1 MDILTVDWE
10 SYYSQTYSLSKI
22 TTQQYLDSHEFE
34 VIGVAVKKNDEATT
48 SFTGTKDEIAAWIA
62 QFDWANSALLAHN
75 AVFDASILTWHFGHK
90 PKMILDT
97 LSMGRAVHGAE
108 VGGSL
113 DALTRHYRLGYKGK
127 EVLDAKGKNR
137 KDFTEAEMQAYMA
150 YCRNDVDL
158 TYKLFK
164 KLAPKF
170 NKVEIKL
177 IDMTCRMHS
186 EPKLQLDLP
195 TLESHLYG
203 VRAKKV
209 KLLADAGIA
218 QAYFMSNDKF
228 AEVLREAGIEPP
240 TKISA
245 RTGKKAFAFAKTD
258 EGMKEL
264 LEHEDLRI
272 QTLAA
277 ARVGVK
283 STLEETRTERF
294 IEMAKAGGALP
305 VPLKYYGAM
314 TGRWSATDKINLQ
327 NVPRGSTLKKAIVA
341 PDGYVVVGA
350 DLSNIELR
358 VGLYFAGQMD
368 KVALLAEGRDLYRDF
383 IAPIF
388 NVAYEDVTED
398 QRFIGKTSQLS
409 LIYGTGHKKLRNA
422 IKQLSGKDIGEEL
435 AQTLVNKYR
444 SDYTQV
450 KRSWYEGEKVL
461 EHIRDNYLHTFGEVL
476 PLQVE
481 GHYGILLPSGLY
493 LRYPELHQ
501 VEENGRMEWRYT
513 VRKKLER
520 IHGPKC
526 YQNTIQAL
534 ARCVMG
540 EAMVR
545 INKRYPAALT
555 IHDAVYCVVPEAE
568 AEEARRFIITE
579 LRVPPVWAQDCPL
592 DAEGGYGKDIS
603 FKMSK
608 MPR

>member
-1 MDILTVDWE
+1 MDILTIDFE
-10 SYYSQTYSLSKI
+10 SFYSQEYSLSKI
-22 TTQQYLDSHEFE
+22 TTQQYLDDHQFE
-34 VIGVAVKKNDEATT
+34 VIGVAVKKNDEQTKHY
-48 SFTGTKDEIAAWIA
+48 TGTKEGTANFLD

-75 AVFDASILTWHFGHK
+75 SMFDASILTWHFGHK
-90 PKMILDT
+90 PKLILDT
-97 LSMGRAVHGAE
+97 LSMGRALHGTE

-113 DALTRHYRLGYKGK
+113 DMMTRFYGVGIKGK
-127 EVLDAKGKNR
+127 EVLDAKGKKR
-137 KDFTEAEMQAYMA
+137 KDFTPDEMTAYMA

-158 TYKLFK
+158 TYALFK
-164 KLAPKF
+164 KMAPKF
-170 NKVEIKL
+170 NKTEIKL

-186 EPKLQLDLP
+186 EPKLQLDLDV
-195 TLESHLYG
+195 LEQHLYS
-203 VRAKKV
+203 VKQKKAQ
-209 KLLADAGIA
+209 LLADAGVA

-228 AEVLREAGIEPP
+228 ADLLREIGITPP
-240 TKISA
+240 MKTSL
-245 RTGKKAFAFAKTD
+245 RTGKQAYAFAKTD

-277 ARVGVK
+277 ARVGLK

-294 IEMAKAGGALP
+294 IDMAKIGGALP

-341 PDGYVVVGA
+341 PDGYVIVGA

-368 KVALLAEGRDLYRDF
+368 KVEMLGQGRDLYRDF

-388 NVAYEDVTED
+388 GVAYEDVDDD

-422 IKQLSGKDIGEEL
+422 IKMMSGKDIGEDL
-435 AQTLVNKYR
+435 AQTLVNRYR
-444 SDYTQV
+444 SEYTYV
-450 KRSWYEGEKVL
+450 KQSWYEGEKVL
-461 EHIRDNYLHTFGEVL
+461 EHIMSNYIFRFGDVM
-476 PLQVE
+476 PLEVE
-481 GHYGILLPSGLY
+481 GHRGIILPSGLY
-493 LRYPELHQ
+493 LRYPDLHR
-501 VEENGRMEWRYT
+501 VEEDGRLEWRYM
-513 VRKKLER
+513 VRKKPER

-545 INKRYPAALT
+545 INKKYPAALT
-555 IHDAVYCVVPEAE
+555 IHDAVYCVVPEEE
-568 AEEARRFIITE
+568 ADEARRFIITE
-579 LRVPPVWAQDCPL
+579 LRVPPEWAKGLPL
-592 DAEGGYGKDIS
+592 DAEGGYGRDLS
-603 FKMSK
+603 FKMK
-608 MPR
+608 KLEA

>member
-1 MDILTVDWE
+1 MDILTIDFE
-10 SYYSQTYSLSKI
+10 TAYSTDYSLTKM
-22 TTQQYLDSHEFE
+22 TTQQYLDDHHFE
-34 VIGVAVKKNDEATT
+34 VIGVAVKKNDEITQ
-48 SFTGTKDEIAAWIA
+48 SYSSVKEEIALFLL

-75 AVFDASILTWHFGHK
+75 SMFDASILTWHFAQK
-90 PKMILDT
+90 PKLILDT
-97 LSMGRAVHGAE
+97 LSMGRALHGTQ

-113 DALTRHYRLGYKGK
+113 DMMTRYYGVGIKGK
-127 EVLDAKGKNR
+127 EVLEAKGKWR
-137 KDFTEAEMQAYMA
+137 TGFTPDEMTAYMA

-158 TYKLFK
+158 TYALFK
-164 KLAPKF
+164 KMAPRF
-170 NKVEIKL
+170 NKTEIKL

-186 EPKLQLDLP
+186 EPKLQLDLDI
-195 TLESHLYG
+195 LEQHLYS
-203 VRAKKV
+203 VKQKKAQ
-209 KLLADAGIA
+209 LLADAGVA

-228 AEVLREAGIEPP
+228 ADLLRDIGLEPP
-240 TKISA
+240 MKTSP
-245 RTGKKAFAFAKTD
+245 RTGKQAYAFAKTD
-258 EGMKEL
+258 EGMKAL

-294 IEMAKAGGALP
+294 IDMAKIGGALP

-341 PDGYVVVGA
+341 PDGYAIVGA

-358 VGLYFAGQMD
+358 VGLYFAGQTD
-368 KVALLAEGRDLYRDF
+368 KVEMLAQGRDLYRDF

-388 NVAYEDVTED
+388 GVAYEDVDDD

-422 IKQLSGKDIGEEL
+422 IKVMSGKDIGEDL
-435 AQTLVNKYR
+435 AQTLVNRYR
-444 SDYTQV
+444 SEYTYV
-450 KRSWYEGEKVL
+450 KQSWYEGEKVL
-461 EHIRDNYLHTFGEVL
+461 QHIHDNYIFKFGEVI
-476 PLQVE
+476 PLEVE
-481 GHYGILLPSGLY
+481 GHRGIILPSGLY
-493 LRYPELHQ
+493 LRYPDLHR
-501 VEENGRMEWRYT
+501 VEEDGRLEWRYM
-513 VRKKLER
+513 VRKKAER

-545 INKRYPAALT
+545 INKKYPAALT
-555 IHDAVYCVVPEAE
+555 IHDAVYCVVPE
-568 AEEARRFIITE
+568 EEADEAKRFIITE
-579 LRVPPVWAQDCPL
+579 LRVPPVWASGLPL
-592 DAEGGYGKDIS
+592 DAEGGYGRDLS
-603 FKMSK
+603 FKMK
-608 MPR
+608 KLEA

>member
-1 MDILTVDWE
+1 MDILTIDFE
-10 SYYSQTYSLSKI
+10 TFYSTEYSLTKL
-22 TTQQYLDSHEFE
+22 TTQQYLDDYRFE
-34 VIGVAVKKNDEATT
+34 TIGVAVKKNKEPTQ
-48 SFTGTKDEIAAWIA
+48 SFTGSKEEIAIFLC
-62 QFDWANSALLAHN
+62 QFDWADSALLAHN
-75 AVFDASILTWHFGHK
+75 AVFDASILTWHFGQK
-90 PKMILDT
+90 PKLILDT
-97 LSMGRAVHGAE
+97 LSMGRAIHGAQ

-113 DALTRHYRLGYKGK
+113 DALTRYYRVGYKGK
-127 EVLDAKGKNR
+127 EVLDAKGKTR
-137 KDFTEAEMQAYMA
+137 ADFTPTELDQYMA
-150 YCRNDVDL
+150 YCRNDVEL
-158 TYKLFK
+158 TYAIFQKM
-164 KLAPKF
+164 APIF
-170 NKVEIKL
+170 NKTEIKL

-195 TLESHLYG
+195 ILEEHLHQ
-203 VRAKKV
+203 VRAKKA
-209 KLLADAGIA
+209 KLLADAGVA

-228 AEVLREAGIEPP
+228 AELLREIGIDPP
-240 TKISA
+240 MKTSP
-245 RTGKKAFAFAKTD
+245 RTGKQAYAFAKTD

-283 STLEETRTERF
+283 STIEETRTERF

-341 PDGYVVVGA
+341 PEGYSIVGA

-368 KVALLAEGRDLYRDF
+368 KVQLLAEGRDLYRDF

-388 NVAYEDVTED
+388 GVAYDEVTDD

-409 LIYGTGHKKLRNA
+409 LIYGTGHMKLRNA
-422 IKQLSGKDIGEEL
+422 IKVLSGKDIGAEL

-444 SDYTQV
+444 SEYTKV
-450 KRSWYEGEKVL
+450 KQSWYEGEKVL
-461 EHIRDNYLHTFGEVL
+461 QHIRDHYLFTFGEVM

-481 GHYGILLPSGLY
+481 GQFGIMLPSGLH

-501 VEENGRMEWRYT
+501 VEENGRLEWRYY
-513 VRKKLER
+513 VRKKIER

-545 INKRYPAALT
+545 INKKYPAALT
-555 IHDAVYCVVPEAE
+555 IHDAVYCVVPEEE
-568 AEEARRFIITE
+568 AEEAKRFIITE
-579 LRVPPVWAQDCPL
+579 LRVPPAWAKGCPL
-592 DAEGGYGKDIS
+592 DAEGGYGRDLS
-603 FKMSK
+603 FKMK
-608 MPR
+608 KLEA

>member
-1 MDILTVDWE
+1 MDILTIDFE
-10 SYYSQTYSLSKI
+10 SFYSQEYSLSKI
-22 TTQQYLDSHEFE
+22 TTQQYLDDHQFE
-34 VIGVAVKKNDEATT
+34 VIGVAVKKNDEQTKHY
-48 SFTGTKDEIAAWIA
+48 TGTKEGTANFLD

-75 AVFDASILTWHFGHK
+75 SMFDASILTWHFGHK
-90 PKMILDT
+90 PKLILDT
-97 LSMGRAVHGAE
+97 LSMGRALHGTE

-113 DALTRHYRLGYKGK
+113 DMMTRFYGVGIKGK
-127 EVLDAKGKNR
+127 EVLDAKGKRR
-137 KDFTEAEMQAYMA
+137 KDFTPDEMTAYMA

-158 TYKLFK
+158 TYALFK
-164 KLAPKF
+164 KMAPKF
-170 NKVEIKL
+170 NKTEIKL

-186 EPKLQLDLP
+186 EPKLQLDLDV
-195 TLESHLYG
+195 LEQHLYS
-203 VRAKKV
+203 VKQKKAQ
-209 KLLADAGIA
+209 LLADAGVA

-228 AEVLREAGIEPP
+228 ADLLREIGITPP
-240 TKISA
+240 MKTSL
-245 RTGKKAFAFAKTD
+245 RTGKQAYAFAKTD

-294 IEMAKAGGALP
+294 IDMAKIGGALP

-341 PDGYVVVGA
+341 PDGYVIVGA

-368 KVALLAEGRDLYRDF
+368 KVEMLGQGRDLYRDF

-388 NVAYEDVTED
+388 GVAYEDVDDD

-422 IKQLSGKDIGEEL
+422 IKMMSGKDIGEDL
-435 AQTLVNKYR
+435 AQTLVNRYR
-444 SDYTQV
+444 SEYTYV
-450 KRSWYEGEKVL
+450 KQSWYEGEKVL
-461 EHIRDNYLHTFGEVL
+461 QHIMDNYIFRFGDVM
-476 PLQVE
+476 PLEVE
-481 GHYGILLPSGLY
+481 GHRGIILPSGLY
-493 LRYPELHQ
+493 LRYPDLHRI
-501 VEENGRMEWRYT
+501 EEDGRLEWRYM
-513 VRKKLER
+513 VRKKPER

-545 INKRYPAALT
+545 INKKYPAALT
-555 IHDAVYCVVPEAE
+555 IHDAVYCVVPEEE
-568 AEEARRFIITE
+568 ADEARRFIITE
-579 LRVPPVWAQDCPL
+579 LRVPPEWAKGLPL
-592 DAEGGYGKDIS
+592 DAEGGYGRDLS
-603 FKMSK
+603 FKMK
-608 MPR
+608 KLEA

>member
-1 MDILTVDWE
+1 MEILTIDFE
-10 SYYSQTYSLSKI
+10 SFYSAEYSLTKL
-22 TTQQYLDSHEFE
+22 TTQQYLDDHQFE
-34 VIGVAVKKNDEATT
+34 VIGVAVKKNSEPTKHY
-48 SFTGTKDEIAAWIA
+48 TGTKEGTANFLD
-62 QFDWANSALLAHN
+62 QFDWANSAMLAHN
-75 AVFDASILTWHFGHK
+75 SMFDASILTWHFGHK

-97 LSMGRAVHGAE
+97 LPMGRALHGTE

-113 DALTRHYRLGYKGK
+113 DMMTRYYGVGIKGK
-127 EVLDAKGKNR
+127 EVLDAKGKKR
-137 KDFTEAEMQAYMA
+137 KDFTPDEMTAYMA

-158 TYKLFK
+158 TYALFK
-164 KLAPKF
+164 KMAPKF
-170 NKVEIKL
+170 NKTEIKL

-195 TLESHLYG
+195 VLEEHLHA
-203 VRAKKV
+203 VKAKKTQ
-209 KLLADAGIA
+209 LLADAGIA

-228 AEVLREAGIEPP
+228 ADLLRDIGIEPP
-240 TKISA
+240 MKTSP
-245 RTGKKAFAFAKTD
+245 RTGKQAYAFAKTD
-258 EGMKEL
+258 EGMKAL

-294 IEMAKAGGALP
+294 IEMAKIGGALP

-341 PDGYVVVGA
+341 PDGYVIVGA

-358 VGLYFAGQMD
+358 VGLYFAGQID
-368 KVALLAEGRDLYRDF
+368 KVAMLAEGRDLYRDF

-388 NVAYEDVTED
+388 GVAYEEVNDD

-422 IKQLSGKDIGEEL
+422 IKVLSGKDIGEDL
-435 AQTLVNKYR
+435 AQTLVNRYR
-444 SDYTQV
+444 TEYTKV
-450 KRSWYEGEKVL
+450 KESWYEGEKVL
-461 EHIRDNYLHTFGEVL
+461 QHIRDHYIFKFGEVL
-476 PLQVE
+476 PLEVMGQ
-481 GHYGILLPSGLY
+481 HGIILPSGLH
-493 LRYPELHQ
+493 LRYPDLHQ
-501 VEENGRMEWRYT
+501 VEENGRTEWRYK

-545 INKRYPAALT
+545 INKKYPAALT
-555 IHDAVYCVVPEAE
+555 IHDAVYCVVPE
-568 AEEARRFIITE
+568 EEADEAKRFIITE
-579 LRVPPVWAQDCPL
+579 LRVPPAWAMDLPL
-592 DAEGGYGKDIS
+592 DAEGGYGRDLS
-603 FKMSK
+603 FKMK
-608 MPR
+608 KLET

>member
-1 MDILTVDWE
+1 MDILTIDFE
-10 SYYSQTYSLSKI
+10 SFYSQEYSLTKI
-22 TTQQYLDSHEFE
+22 TTQQYLDDHQFE
-34 VIGVAVKKNDEATT
+34 VIGVAVKKNDEQTKHY
-48 SFTGTKDEIAAWIA
+48 TGTKEGTANFLD
-62 QFDWANSALLAHN
+62 QFDWANSAMLAHN
-75 AVFDASILTWHFGHK
+75 SMFDASILTWHFGHK
-90 PKMILDT
+90 PKLILDT
-97 LSMGRAVHGAE
+97 LSMGRALHGTE

-113 DALTRHYRLGYKGK
+113 DMMTRYYGVGIKGK
-127 EVLDAKGKNR
+127 EVLDAKGKRR
-137 KDFTEAEMQAYMA
+137 KDFTPDEMTAYMV

-158 TYKLFK
+158 TYALFK
-164 KLAPKF
+164 KMAPKF

-186 EPKLQLDLP
+186 EPKLQLDLDV
-195 TLESHLYG
+195 LEQHLYS
-203 VRAKKV
+203 VKQKKAQ
-209 KLLADAGIA
+209 LLADAGVA

-228 AEVLREAGIEPP
+228 ADLLREIGITPP
-240 TKISA
+240 MKTSL
-245 RTGKKAFAFAKTD
+245 RTGKQAYAFAKTD
-258 EGMKEL
+258 EGMKAL

-294 IEMAKAGGALP
+294 IDMAKIGGALP

-341 PDGYVVVGA
+341 PDGYVIVGA

-368 KVALLAEGRDLYRDF
+368 KVEMLGQGRDLYRDF

-388 NVAYEDVTED
+388 GVAYEDVDDD

-422 IKQLSGKDIGEEL
+422 IKMMSGKDIGEDL
-435 AQTLVNKYR
+435 AQTLVNRYR
-444 SDYTQV
+444 SEYTYV
-450 KRSWYEGEKVL
+450 KQSWYEGEKVL
-461 EHIRDNYLHTFGEVL
+461 QHIMDNYIFRFGDVM
-476 PLQVE
+476 PLEVE
-481 GHYGILLPSGLY
+481 GHRGIILPSGLY
-493 LRYPELHQ
+493 LRYPDLHR
-501 VEENGRMEWRYT
+501 VEEDGRLEWRYM
-513 VRKKLER
+513 VRKKPER

-545 INKRYPAALT
+545 INKKYPAALT
-555 IHDAVYCVVPEAE
+555 IHDAVYCVVPEEE
-568 AEEARRFIITE
+568 ADEARRFIITE
-579 LRVPPVWAQDCPL
+579 LRVPPEWAKGLPL
-592 DAEGGYGKDIS
+592 DAEGGYGRDLS
-603 FKMSK
+603 FKMK
-608 MPR
+608 KLEA